1 MKAQQSEVRL
11 RLRLCQKDYYT
22 GLLDYN
28 SKATR
33 AKAVL
38 VATDRLKRF
47 FSS

>member
-1 MKAQQSEVRL
+1 MKAQQSEV

-33 AKAVL
+33 AKATVL
-38 VATDRLKRF
+38 TTDRLKRF